1 MSNPFNP
8 CSIIMHSRRK
18 FIQASLLAGLVAESS
33 EVLVEEKSEMKPLL
47 TQNGTITL
55 LQTTDVHCQLHAHDE
70 LFWENNQLAFRKT
83 GGYAHLAT
91 AIDQLRKQNP
101 ENTFVMDT
109 GDMFQGS
116 MLSVKTSGQAF
127 VPLLNAIGYDLYL
140 PGNWEVV
147 YYKQNMQKL
156 MGGLMAP
163 KVCANMYHDVG
174 EGKKGEL
181 VFQPYHIIHKLGVK
195 IGFLG
200 YTDHLVPIRQSPYY
214 SKGIIYTKAED
225 NIKYWVE
232 VLKQQEQCDF
242 VIVLA
247 HIGLSQQIALA
258 NNPDAKGVDYIFG
271 ADTHERVRKPIQ
283 CEYAKV
289 VEPGAFGSFVGRL
302 DLQVTDGKIVGDKY
316 ELIEVNPKKYPAKP
330 EMKKLVEEIEK
341 PYHDQINQVIGYSTE
356 PLYRNM
362 VVENTIDTLIVDA
375 LKWKVNTEVVLSNG
389 FRFCPPR
396 VPDAS
401 GKVAITEGYLFD
413 MLPVDATVRVG
424 KATGKQLVD
433 WLEKELQNVFAQD
446 ATKRFG
452 GWVVRFKGME
462 VEFKAFE
469 RVGQRVK
476 KVTIGD
482 KPLELE
488 KTYTIAACERDGD
501 PADMLCRMK
510 GVEEASNTS
519 YTLHSVMKE
528 YLKEFSPV
536 SPKLRQAAK
545 VLDAPQTLLSQVHGV
560 DYQFL

>member
-1 MSNPFNP
+1 
-8 CSIIMHSRRK
+8 MHSRRK

-33 EVLVEEKSEMKPLL
+33 EVLAEDKSEIKPVPAP
-47 TQNGTITL
+47 NGTITL

-70 LFWENNQLAFRKT
+70 LFWENNQLAFRKA

-101 ENTFVMDT
+101 DNTFVMDT

-163 KVCANMYHDVG
+163 KICANMYHDVG

-214 SKGIIYTKAED
+214 SKGIIYTKPED

-242 VIVLA
+242 VIILA

-302 DLQVTDGKIVGDKY
+302 DLQVTDGKIVGEKY
-316 ELIEVNPKKYPAKP
+316 ELIEVNPEKYPAKP
-330 EMKKLVEEIEK
+330 EIKRLIEEIEK

-362 VVENTIDTLIVDA
+362 VVEHTIDTLIVDA

-424 KATGKQLVD
+424 KATGQQLVD

-476 KVTIGD
+476 KVMIGD

-510 GVEEASNTS
+510 GVKEASNTS